1 MKTSAEQATLMT
13 RLIIL
18 GQASIRLVLLTAL
31 ALGVLWFLGMPF
43 FIQEIHVLTGSGL
56 APASYRLAT
65 WGNTLLAAATV
76 LYVANLYFSLD
87 RVGMWATRLAE
98 IGAAVLVADVGAH
111 LLGLVP
117 APLRGT
123 QYSYVDFYDMISVL
137 VPMAVIWYLVVERVN
152 RNRTAGA
159 LVMPVILCFIGLEI
173 WLLAEHAGNRSVLI
187 SGFFR
192 DYWGHAYLLAHIIG
206 YGAFVLAA
214 AAGVLH
220 LVRVEVDRHGIRHP
234 IASRLLPDAWRAQQM
249 MISSISVGVPVFALA
264 LFLAIGWGLGSET
277 WKTYAWVNDLWIAAV
292 LTFYGVLLHRLFTRN
307 MPGHRLAWWSVVG
320 LGVTLAAFL
329 GAEVLTLGMP
339 AAPNST

>member
-1 MKTSAEQATLMT
+1 MKTTAEQAPLMT
-13 RLIIL
+13 RLTIL
-18 GQASIRLVLLTAL
+18 GQASIRLVVLTAL
-31 ALGVLWFLGMPF
+31 AVGVLWFLGMPF
-43 FIQEIHVLTGSGL
+43 FVQEIHVLTGSGL

-65 WGNTLLAAATV
+65 WGNTLVACATV

-87 RVGMWATRLAE
+87 RVGIWATRLAE
-98 IGAAVLVADVGAH
+98 TGAAVLVADVGAH
-111 LLGLVP
+111 LLGLIP
-117 APLRGT
+117 SSLRGT

-173 WLLAEHAGNRSVLI
+173 WLLAEHAGNRSALI

-192 DYWGHAYLLAHIIG
+192 DYWGHAYLLTHVIG

-214 AAGVLH
+214 VSGLLH
-220 LVRVEVDRHGIRHP
+220 LLREQIDHSKLRP
-234 IASRLLPDAWRAQQM
+234 IASRFLPDAWRTQQLI
-249 MISSISVGVPVFALA
+249 ISAISVGVPVFALA
-264 LFLAIGWGLGSET
+264 LFLAVGWGLGSET
-277 WKTYAWVNDLWIAAV
+277 WKTYAWVKDLWITAV

-307 MPGHRLAWWSVVG
+307 MPGHRMAWLAVVG

-329 GAEVLTLGMP
+329 GTEVVALGMP
-339 AAPNST
+339 AAPNGT